1 MFDLGQAAK
10 RAGIDPD
17 LLAHWVKIGLVSPTI
32 QVNLGVPVGARV
44 SSPEHWKFDTD
55 AIADIRHQVRLAA
68 KPANGG
74 SRTDSREPRVN
85 GARTTANTTTSAEFY
100 SVADVAAMWKL
111 SPDTIRRLFADEPG
125 VITLG
130 DGRASRGRRKR
141 ITLRIPKE
149 ILERVKRKRAKK

>member
-1 MFDLGQAAK
+1 MFDLHQAAK
-10 RAGIDPD
+10 RVGIHPD
-17 LLAHWVKIGLVSPTI
+17 LLAHWVKIGLVTPTI

-74 SRTDSREPRVN
+74 SRTDSRARVN

-130 DGRASRGRRKR
+130 DGRASRGKRKR
-141 ITLRIPKE
+141 TTLRIPKE